1 MPQRTQSL
9 RKSLFKLAAIGLIP
23 LAIVGTWGIGTTISQ
38 QEREMERSALDLSR
52 ALALAV
58 NAELDSIV
66 GSLRTLS
73 YTAALNAHDTKQFY
87 EIAQKAV
94 KEKQTWSA
102 VILTDAEGQVI
113 FKTVLPFGEA
123 RGRVIDPKSL
133 QQVIQSNAPAVGP
146 IAMGQMSG
154 YAFPMRVPVI
164 VDGRLSYILTAA
176 IKPDRIL
183 EIVRRQ
189 NVPDSWTISVFDHEG
204 NRIARSKDHEK
215 TIATKATP
223 SLVALMA
230 QGTLEGTGTAKTLE
244 GDVSITG
251 YSKLTDYNWSVVV
264 GIPTAELRAATY
276 RTLGIYAFGIL
287 VSLALCTLLA
297 IRLSRK
303 ILDSLE
309 TVRNQAVLFE
319 QGKQVDLVQSPYP
332 EIDALASALRSA
344 SLERTGVERER
355 ERLLASLTEALA
367 RAEEAS
373 EAKDQF
379 LAILGHELRNP
390 LAPMV
395 TILHLME
402 LRGDTAMSR
411 ERQIMS
417 RQVAHMKRLVDDL
430 LDVSRITQG
439 RLEMQNEEVSLT
451 AVIEQAMEAVASLP
465 SATGISVQLPETP
478 VWLRGDM
485 SRLVQAITNLLTNAL
500 RFDPSGN
507 ISLAAATEGAGVR
520 ITVSDHGAGMSNEAL
535 ARIFEPFYQGPQQ
548 LARASGGLGLGLA
561 IVRHIVERHGGTVS
575 AASGGPG
582 KGSTFE
588 ILLPTCAQP
597 STPDDDSE
605 PPESEHLG
613 RIAIIDDNVDAAT
626 TIAEALR
633 IAGHDVCIGHTAAQG
648 LRLVDEFNPD
658 IAILDIGLPDMDG
671 FELAQSIRSQKKEWK
686 GRLIALSGYGQK
698 TDKVKAAHHGFEA
711 HLTKPAS
718 IAELLAVTEALLA
731 SGKT

>member
-1 MPQRTQSL
+1 MSQRTHSL

-38 QEREMERSALDLSR
+38 QEREMKRSALDLSR
-52 ALALAV
+52 ALASAV
-58 NAELDSIV
+58 NAELDSTV

-73 YTAALNAHDTKQFY
+73 YTAALNQHDAREFY
-87 EIAQKAV
+87 EIAQRAV
-94 KEKQTWSA
+94 KAKQSWSA
-102 VILTDAEGQVI
+102 IILTDADGQVI
-113 FKTVLPFGEA
+113 FKTVLPFGSPG
-123 RGRVIDPKSL
+123 GRIIDPKSL

-146 IAMGQMSG
+146 IANGQLSG
-154 YAFPMRVPVI
+154 YAFPVRVPVI
-164 VDGRLSYILTAA
+164 VDGRLTYILTAA
-176 IKPDRIL
+176 ITPDRIL

-189 NVPDSWTISVFDHEG
+189 NVPGTWTISVFDHEG
-204 NRIARSKDHEK
+204 NRVARSKDHEK
-215 TIATKATP
+215 TIATQATP
-223 SLVALMA
+223 SLAALMA
-230 QGTLEGTGTAKTLE
+230 ESTLEGTGTTKTLE
-244 GDVSITG
+244 GDESITG
-251 YSKLTDYNWSVVV
+251 YSKLADYNWGVVV

-276 RTLGIYAFGIL
+276 RTLAVYAFGIL

-297 IRLSRK
+297 IRLSRR

-309 TVRNQAVLFE
+309 TVQKQAVLFQ
-319 QGKQVDLVQSPYP
+319 QGKPVDLAEIPYP
-332 EIDALASALRSA
+332 EIDALASALRNA
-344 SLERTGVERER
+344 SLERTVVERER

-373 EAKDQF
+373 QAKDQF

-439 RLEMQNEEVSLT
+439 RLEMQNEEVMLG
-451 AVIEQAMEAVASLP
+451 AVVEQAMEAVASQP
-465 SATGISVQLPETP
+465 SAKEIGVRLPETP

-500 RFDPSGN
+500 RFDPSGK
-507 ISLAAATEGAGVR
+507 ISLTAVVENSIVR
-520 ITVSDHGAGMSNEAL
+520 ITVCDRGTGISEEAL

-575 AASGGPG
+575 AASDGPDS
-582 KGSTFE
+582 GSTFE
-588 ILLPTCAQP
+588 ILLPTIEPPPAR
-597 STPDDDSE
+597 DEDRE

-633 IAGHDVCIGHTAAQG
+633 IAGHDVCIGHSAAQG
-648 LRLVDEFNPD
+648 LQLVDEFNPD

-671 FELAQSIRSQKKEWK
+671 FELARSIRSQKKEWK

-698 TDKVKAAHHGFEA
+698 ADKAKAADYGFEA
-711 HLTKPAS
+711 HLTKPSS

>member
-1 MPQRTQSL
+1 MPERTQSL

-38 QEREMERSALDLSR
+38 QEREMKRSALDLSR
-52 ALALAV
+52 ALASAV
-58 NAELDSIV
+58 NAELDSTV
-66 GSLRTLS
+66 SSLRTLS
-73 YTAALNAHDTKQFY
+73 YTTALNEHDTRQFY
-87 EIAQKAV
+87 DIAQKAV
-94 KEKQTWSA
+94 KAKESWSG
-102 VILTDAEGQVI
+102 VILTDAGGEVI
-113 FKTVLPFGEA
+113 FKTVLPFGEPG
-123 RGRVIDPKSL
+123 GRVIDPKSL
-133 QQVIQSNAPAVGP
+133 QQVIQTNAPAVGP
-146 IAMGQMSG
+146 IAMGQVPG
-154 YAFPMRVPVI
+154 YAFPVRVPVI
-164 VDGRLSYILTAA
+164 VDGRLTYILTAA
-176 IKPDRIL
+176 IKPDRLL
-183 EIVRRQ
+183 EIVQRQ
-189 NVPDSWTISVFDHEG
+189 NVPRSWAISVFDQEG
-204 NRIARSKDHEK
+204 NRVARSKDHEK
-215 TIATKATP
+215 TVATKATP
-223 SLVALMA
+223 SLAALMA
-230 QGTLEGTGTAKTLE
+230 ENALEGTGMSKTLE
-244 GDVSITG
+244 GDESLTG
-251 YSKLTDYNWSVVV
+251 YSKLVDYNWSVAV
-264 GIPTAELRAATY
+264 GIPTAELRTATY
-276 RTLGIYAFGIL
+276 RTLAVYAFGIL

-297 IRLSRK
+297 IRMSRK

-309 TVRNQAVLFE
+309 TVRKQAVLFE
-319 QGKQVDLVQSPYP
+319 QGKPVDIAQSPYP
-332 EIDALASALRSA
+332 EIDALANALRNA
-344 SLERTGVERER
+344 SLERADVETER
-355 ERLLASLTEALA
+355 ERLLASLKEALA

-373 EAKDQF
+373 QAKDQF

-439 RLEMQNEEVSLT
+439 RLEMQNEEVSLA

-465 SATGISVQLPETP
+465 SAKDINVRLPESP

-507 ISLAAATEGAGVR
+507 ILLTATTEGSTVR
-520 ITVSDHGAGMSNEAL
+520 IAVSDHGTGISKEAL
-535 ARIFEPFYQGPQQ
+535 ARIFEPFFQGPQQ

-575 AASGGPG
+575 AASGGSG

-597 STPDDDSE
+597 STRVDDSE

-633 IAGHDVCIGHTAAQG
+633 IAGHDVCIGHSAAQG

-671 FELAQSIRSQKKEWK
+671 FELAQSIRSQNKEWK

-698 TDKVKAAHHGFEA
+698 ADKVKAASHGFEA